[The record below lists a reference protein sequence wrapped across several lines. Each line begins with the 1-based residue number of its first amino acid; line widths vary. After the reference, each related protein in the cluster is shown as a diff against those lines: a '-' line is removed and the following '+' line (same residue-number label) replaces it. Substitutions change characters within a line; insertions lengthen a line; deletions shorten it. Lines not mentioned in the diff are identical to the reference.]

1 MYFFINKWL
10 FAMQQEMKAKMDFMT
25 GLEEGMH
32 EGLQVGR
39 YEGKREV
46 ARKMLIGGMSL
57 FSIRKFTG
65 LKGCDIRAIQS

>member
-1 MYFFINKWL
+1 MQSEK
-10 FAMQQEMKAKMDFMT
+10 QQEFLK
-25 GLEEGMH
+25 GREEGMH

-65 LKGCDIRAIQS
+65 LKESDIRAIQS